1 MVSSVP
7 KPDMIVFDVDGVLVD
22 ASRSYPEVVS
32 RALLWG
38 WTRVLGHIPD
48 SEGFSSRHFS
58 VTKTHPAFNDDYD
71 IAWAALNCA
80 ASRGTPSLAASLPSP
95 EEWRSLLDGCTG
107 TDVASWVRSAFG
119 ETVLREPLRQACEEM
134 YFGRDEYEAM
144 GETPLY
150 TTRRAGLW
158 EKEHPLATFS
168 WRDLPLPAG
177 IYTGRP
183 KKELRLAL
191 KLLNWEDFPSDL
203 IVTPETGMIKP
214 SPDGLA
220 LLCGKTSTSR
230 PLFLGDAE
238 SDRQTS
244 KAFGRGFF
252 APLGNFFP
260 DLRGYDNPAQALKDY
275 GLL

>member
-1 MVSSVP
+1 MVSSDSA
-7 KPDMIVFDVDGVLVD
+7 PDMIVFDVDGVLVD
-22 ASRSYPEVVS
+22 TSGSYPRVVS

-38 WTRVLGHIPD
+38 WTRVLGNIPD
-48 SEGFSSRHFS
+48 CEGFSARHFAA
-58 VTKTHPAFNDDYD
+58 TKTHPAFNDDYD

-80 ASRGTPSLAASLPSP
+80 ASRGSSSLSESLPSP
-95 EEWRSLLDGCTG
+95 GEWRSLLDGCTG
-107 TDVASWVRSAFG
+107 FDVVSWVRSAFG
-119 ETVLREPLRQACEEM
+119 ETVLRKAVRQACEEM
-134 YFGRDEYEAM
+134 YFGCEEYEAM
-144 GETPLY
+144 GEIPLY

-158 EKEHPLATFS
+158 EEDRPLASFS

-183 KKELRLAL
+183 LRELRLAL
-191 KLLNWEDFPSDL
+191 RLLNWEDFPAAF
-203 IVTPETGMIKP
+203 IVTPETGISKP

-220 LLCGKTSTSR
+220 LLCERASAST

-244 KAFGRGFF
+244 RAFGKGFF
-252 APLGNFFP
+252 APLGDFLP
-260 DLRGYDNPAQALKDY
+260 GVRGYETPAEALKDF

>member
-1 MVSSVP
+1 MVSSVSR
-7 KPDMIVFDVDGVLVD
+7 PDLIVFDVDGVLVD

-38 WTRVLGHIPD
+38 WIRVLGGIPD
-48 SEGFSSRHFS
+48 SEGFSFRHFS
-58 VTKTHPAFNDDYD
+58 ATKTHPAFNDDYD

-80 ASRGTPSLAASLPSP
+80 ASRRTPSLAAALPSP

-107 TDVASWVRSAFG
+107 TDVVSWVRSAFG
-119 ETVLREPLRQACEEM
+119 ETVLREPLRRLCEEM

-150 TTRRAGLW
+150 TTRRTGLW
-158 EKEHPLATFS
+158 EKETPLAKFS
-168 WRDLPLPAG
+168 WRDLPIPAG

-183 KKELRLAL
+183 IKELRLAL
-191 KLLNWEDFPSDL
+191 KLLDWEDFPPDL
-203 IVTPETGMIKP
+203 IVTPESGMIKP

-220 LLCGKTSTSR
+220 LLCNKTAASR

-244 KAFGRGFF
+244 FSFGKGFF

-260 DLRGYDNPAQALKDY
+260 DLTGYENPAQALKDY

>member
-38 WTRVLGHIPD
+38 WTSVLGCIPD

-80 ASRGTPSLAASLPSP
+80 AFRGTSSLAAALPSP
-95 EEWRSLLDGCTG
+95 EEWGALLRGFTG
-107 TDVASWVRSAFG
+107 TDVLSWVRSAFG
-119 ETVLREPLRQACEEM
+119 ERVLRDPLRQACEEM
-134 YFGRDEYEAM
+134 YFGGDEYEAM
-144 GETPLY
+144 GETLLY

-158 EKEHPLATFS
+158 ERETPLASFF

-183 KKELRLAL
+183 LKELRLAL
-191 KLLNWEDFPSDL
+191 KLLNWEDFPPDL

-220 LLCGKTSTSR
+220 LLCEKTSASS

-244 KAFGRGFF
+244 RSFGKGFF
-252 APLGNFFP
+252 APIGNFLP
-260 DLRGYDNPAQALKDY
+260 DLKGYENPALALKDY